1 VTELVE
7 RLLTLWRDPIDAR
20 PDPEAAFRTL
30 YADPVPVNGVP
41 FTAAQLVAR
50 ARALQQAFSD
60 RRTELIHELT
70 CDDKL
75 VIGFYLHVRHTG
87 TVQTPVGPVA
97 ATGRELSIRTTDI
110 LTVRDGLITD
120 IWVIADDLGM
130 LTQLGA
136 LG

>member
-1 VTELVE
+1 VTDLVP
-7 RLLTLWRDPIDAR
+7 RLLALWTEPIDAR
-20 PDPEAAFRTL
+20 PDPEADFRAL

-41 FTAAQLVAR
+41 FRVAELVAR
-50 ARALQQAFSD
+50 ARALQATFGV
-60 RRTELIHELT
+60 RRAELVHELS
-70 CDDKL
+70 CGDKL

-87 TVQTPVGPVA
+87 TAQTPIGPVP
-97 ATGRELSIRTTDI
+97 ATGKEISVRTTDI
-110 LTVRDGLITD
+110 LTVRDGLISD